1 LGFGRD
7 EQADSFHQKPGA
19 HEAKESQHSND
30 ARVRKPVIQP
40 ITESAEGGD
49 GNKRSAD
56 ADVFYSFEANRPH
69 SLPEEI
75 LHEFGGLSAAETL
88 AEQIGRHLQG
98 RIAPQ
103 HFRSRL
109 VLRLSPGGLAG
120 KQGSDGPA
128 VQRRRRRRGPPWKPE
143 RAPGKSA

>member
-1 LGFGRD
+1 MWCIRKAPERRTLIEERIRLFLFGGIPGLGFGRD
-7 EQADSFHQKPGA
+7 EQAHSFHQEPEA
-19 HEAKESQHSND
+19 NEAKESQHSND
-30 ARVRKPVIQP
+30 ARVRKPIIEP
-40 ITESAEGGD
+40 ITDSAEGWD
-49 GNKRSAD
+49 GSKRSAD

-103 HFRSRL
+103 HFR
-109 VLRLSPGGLAG
+109 
-120 KQGSDGPA
+120 
-128 VQRRRRRRGPPWKPE
+128 
-143 RAPGKSA
+143 